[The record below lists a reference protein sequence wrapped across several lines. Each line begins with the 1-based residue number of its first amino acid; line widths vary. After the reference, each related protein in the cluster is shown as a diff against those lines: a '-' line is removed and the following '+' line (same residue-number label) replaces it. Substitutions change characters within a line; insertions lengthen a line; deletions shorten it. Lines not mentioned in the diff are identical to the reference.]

1 MIKETYLKEPPDSIY
16 KQTKDNVFELKG
28 NILASCAQ
36 AVALKTL
43 SCRVGWVD
51 HSHLDHPL
59 L

>member
-43 SCRVGWVD
+43 SCRVG
-51 HSHLDHPL
+51 
-59 L
+59 